1 MNCWKNIKTD
11 NIWIPILRTENRS
24 FIYRRS
30 IDMFRMIDT
39 DRIRDVLKE
48 LSRNFLFL
56 IIIYVIISL
65 FIVIIAFGFYLYED
79 VNDSE
84 KTEIEI
90 TENTSDDKTLT
101 IGWISN
107 ESLTENEISCV
118 RDKGKNIISNQT
130 EGETI
135 RNILSITR
143 SINEACSQNLNFNS
157 LDKRIN

>member
-1 MNCWKNIKTD
+1 
-11 NIWIPILRTENRS
+11 
-24 FIYRRS
+24 
-30 IDMFRMIDT
+30 MFRMIDT

-101 IGWISN
+101 IGWTSN